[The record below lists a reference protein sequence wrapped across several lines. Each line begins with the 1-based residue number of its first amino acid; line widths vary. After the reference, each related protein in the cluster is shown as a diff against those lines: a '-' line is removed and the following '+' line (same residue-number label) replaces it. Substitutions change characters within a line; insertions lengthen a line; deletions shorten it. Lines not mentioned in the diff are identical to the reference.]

1 MATAHELNQRNN
13 HDAGR
18 RLTIGISTLI
28 RLGSVPPS
36 VGSFVG
42 LIGILSAFSFP
53 CVSITSLLEEL
64 VDLESVRRLLIEVPR
79 FFPLGI
85 AGRKPA
91 T

>member
-1 MATAHELNQRNN
+1 MATAHEFNRRND
-13 HDAGR
+13 HEAGR

-28 RLGSVPPS
+28 RLCSVPPS

-42 LIGILSAFSFP
+42 FVAVLSAFGFS
-53 CVSITSLLEEL
+53 CVSVTSLLEEL
-64 VDLESVRRLLIEVPR
+64 VDLESVRSLLIEVPS

-85 AGRKPA
+85 TGREPA